1 MDTFDDNSFP
11 VVNLSNDGW
20 STDDEATATC
30 FCRAVQL
37 VLVSAIMFKA
47 LCKIVSSTCVR
58 YNFDSGF

>member
-11 VVNLSNDGW
+11 VANLSSDGW

-30 FCRAVQL
+30 FCGTVQL
-37 VLVSAIMFKA
+37 VLVSTIMFKA

-58 YNFDSGF
+58 DHSGLEF